1 MREISVSFKKIFS
14 SAGFYLSTL
23 LTITLLFCAEVY
35 VDALT
40 SDRYSVI
47 SALMNFDRNEMLR
60 HFELC
65 SYYVI
70 RNARN
75 GWFTLFVPLS
85 TAFCFVPLMCTERD
99 SNALRFQIV
108 RSSKL
113 KFDLSRYLS
122 GIFAGG
128 ISVALGYA
136 IFSGLIFILF
146 PGRSEFAQFFDGQS
160 DEGVIGYLKILL
172 GIWLYGT
179 FWSMPAMFCTSVI
192 KNKYIV
198 MCIPFFTKY
207 GIAQTVALLTQ
218 QIYNDLENINM
229 TLVSFVSI
237 INPESPMYIA
247 EYGSI
252 GGGILIF
259 CGVVSAAL
267 LIGYLLIQMAGR
279 DQGA

>member
-136 IFSGLIFILF
+136 IFSGLSFILF
-146 PGRSEFAQFFDGQS
+146 PGRSEFGDFFDGQS
-160 DEGVIGYLKILL
+160 GEGFIGYLKILL

-179 FWSMPAMFCTSVI
+179 FWSMPAMFCTSII
-192 KNKYIV
+192 KNKYLV
-198 MCIPFFTKY
+198 MCIPFFIKY
-207 GIAQTVALLTQ
+207 GVVQTVSMLTQ
-218 QIYNDLENINM
+218 RIFGDPENINM
-229 TLVSFVSI
+229 TLASFLNI
-237 INPESPMYIA
+237 INPESLMHVA
-247 EYGSI
+247 EYGTA
-252 GGGILIF
+252 GGILIF
-259 CGVVSAAL
+259 YGAVSAAL

>member
-1 MREISVSFKKIFS
+1 MKEILVQFKKIFS
-14 SAGFYLSTL
+14 SSGFYLSTL
-23 LTITLLFCAEVY
+23 LTVTLLFCAEVY
-35 VDALT
+35 MDALT
-40 SDRYSVI
+40 SDRYSAI
-47 SALMNFDRNEMLR
+47 SALMNFDHDEMLR

-70 RNARN
+70 RSARN

-99 SNALRFQIV
+99 SNALRFQIA

-113 KFDLSRYLS
+113 KFNLSRYLS

-136 IFSGLIFILF
+136 VFSGLSFILF

-160 DEGVIGYLKILL
+160 DEGFMGYLKILL

-192 KNKYIV
+192 KNKYLV
-198 MCIPFFTKY
+198 MCIPFFIKY
-207 GIAQTVALLTQ
+207 GAVQTVSMLTQ
-218 QIYNDLENINM
+218 HIFSDPENINM
-229 TLVSFVSI
+229 TLASFLNI
-237 INPESPMYIA
+237 INPESLMYVA
-247 EYGSI
+247 EYGTA
-252 GGGILIF
+252 GGILIF
-259 CGVVSAAL
+259 YGAVSAAL
-267 LIGYLLIQMAGR
+267 LIGYLLIQTAGR